1 MSEPIIKIE
10 NMNKW
15 FGDFQVLK
23 DVHLEVEKTKKLLYV
38 AHQDQVNQH

>member
-1 MSEPIIKIE
+1 MSDNIIQIN

-23 DVHLEVEKTKKLLYV
+23 EI
-38 AHQDQVNQH
+38 